1 MAPFLGFWPIILIFE
16 QFVANHLQKWKKDRI
31 LGFWWIFGPICSSI
45 FILRDTPFFLAIF
58 RETNRILLFIFPE
71 KQAASGTRARASL
84 GRLLWLSSSYEG
96 SALAR
101 PEYEE
106 LSQSNRPSEARAR
119 GYEQILSGDL
129 RRQEQIGGRFVSK
142 TDESFLF
149 QPDYRDMNRGVRG
162 GQSPHQNNMSKK
174 KKKEAPRRMRGPRRA
189 DVPRWPRHEAGGFGG
204 VPLKWQ
210 FEKKKNKN

>member
-1 MAPFLGFWPIILIFE
+1 MKDLALFFSFLVVLEIFLSICG
-16 QFVANHLQKWKKDRI
+16 QPPAKMKKGPNFRI
-31 LGFWWIFGPICSSI
+31 LMDFWANLLIDFH
-45 FILRDTPFFLAIF
+45 TPRYTLFLAIF

-84 GRLLWLSSSYEG
+84 GRLLRWTLSYEG

-101 PEYEE
+101 PEYERVHR
-106 LSQSNRPSEARAR
+106 SNRPSEARAR

-174 KKKEAPRRMRGPRRA
+174 KKIRPPPGPRRV
-189 DVPRWPRHEAGGFGG
+189 DVPRWPRHEAGVLG
-204 VPLKWQ
+204 VSP
-210 FEKKKNKN
+210 